1 MTRLRKNIVPLAL
14 AGAIALLALV
24 FHTRL
29 LAWFRGE
36 RAGGAWSAPST
47 ATAGAW
53 QIAASVEPD
62 PPQPMGNRL
71 RVEVKDGQGHP
82 VEGADVA
89 ITYDMA
95 AMGAM
100 PEMKSKFTAASA
112 GAGVYEASFDLPMA
126 GSWAI
131 IADVSAAGVSAS
143 ARYTL
148 TVGTK
153 GLTVLGAE
161 GGSPEPARSGM
172 AMGAGAA
179 MSSGSAAGSGEIAYY
194 TCWMH
199 PSVHAHEPGTCPVCS
214 MNLTPVTRVD
224 EQSAVVQLDEARQR
238 AIGVRTEKV
247 VKAPLTLDIRAVGK
261 LTYDET
267 RLQDVVL
274 KVGGFL
280 SGLRITATGQPVTKG
295 DALFQLY
302 SPELYAAQQDYL
314 LAKSSREALGGAG
327 HGDELMRAAETRLAL
342 LGLSGD
348 QIQTIAKTG
357 APIEK
362 LTFSA
367 PASGYV
373 IEKNV
378 VEGAAIHAG
387 DRVFRIAALDK
398 VWVEADVFEADLG
411 RIAKGQAAT
420 ISLSYIPDRTFA
432 GKVTFVYPYLDPNA
446 RTGRVRIELPNAG
459 LELKPDM
466 YANVTFHL
474 VLPDRLQIPTSA
486 ILYTGPRRIVL
497 VDLGS
502 GRLGPREV
510 KIGAQA
516 GDRAEVLS
524 GLQEGEAVVTAGN
537 FLIAAESRIRSSGT
551 FWKETP

>member
-1 MTRLRKNIVPLAL
+1 MTKLRQNLVPLAIAGVL
-14 AGAIALLALV
+14 AILALV
-24 FHTRL
+24 FHARL

-36 RAGGAWSAPST
+36 RAGGAWSAPSVT
-47 ATAGAW
+47 SAGAW
-53 QIAASVEPD
+53 KIAASVEPD
-62 PPQPMGNRL
+62 PPQQQGNRV
-71 RVEVKDGQGHP
+71 RVEVKDGSGRAAS
-82 VEGADVA
+82 GADVT

-95 AMGAM
+95 AMGSM
-100 PEMKSKFTAASA
+100 PEMKSKLPARPT
-112 GAGVYEASFDLPMA
+112 GAGVYEASVDLPMA
-126 GSWAI
+126 GSWTI
-131 IADVSAAGVSAS
+131 IAGVSASGTSAS

-153 GLTVLGAE
+153 GLTALGAD
-161 GGSPEPARSGM
+161 GGGAEPT
-172 AMGAGAA
+172 
-179 MSSGSAAGSGEIAYY
+179 AYY
-194 TCWMH
+194 TCSMH

-214 MNLTPVTRVD
+214 MNLTPVTKAD
-224 EQSAVVQLDEARQR
+224 EQSGVVQLDEARQR
-238 AIGVRTEKV
+238 AVGVRTEKV
-247 VKAPLTLDIRAVGK
+247 VKAPLTLDLRAVGK

-274 KVGGFL
+274 KVGGFM
-280 SGLRITATGQPVTKG
+280 SGLRITATGQPVKKG
-295 DALFQLY
+295 DPLFQLY

-314 LAKSSREALGGAG
+314 LARSSREALGGAG
-327 HGDELMRAAETRLAL
+327 RGDELVRAAETRLSL
-342 LGLSGD
+342 LGVSAD

-357 APIEK
+357 VPIEK

-420 ISLSYIPDRTFA
+420 IALSYIPDRTFD

-474 VLPDRLQIPTSA
+474 VLADRLQIPTSA

-497 VDLGS
+497 VDLGG